1 MLALIKLN
9 TYILVYIDVEKFVCL
24 LFCFVFIKVL
34 CLETQVNEQILVW
47 MDDLSFWIL
56 HHQENLEFRVAWLI
70 LFLWPWKERGWGN
83 SHFLIYEFVQKNCL
97 IFHCKFEV
105 ISELAEFQSVSCVA
119 VYKIAWSFPLKI
131 TNPLTQPVNYSW
143 HN

>member
-1 MLALIKLN
+1 M
-9 TYILVYIDVEKFVCL
+9 YIDIEKFVCL

-56 HHQENLEFRVAWLI
+56 HHQENLEFRVAWLTPFS
-70 LFLWPWKERGWGN
+70 LTLKRKGVGKLPFPDLWVCTEKLPD
-83 SHFLIYEFVQKNCL
+83 
-97 IFHCKFEV
+97 CKFEV
-105 ISELAEFQSVSCVA
+105 ISELAEFPSVSCVA
-119 VYKIAWSFPLKI
+119 VYKIAWSSPLKT
-131 TNPLTQPVNYSW
+131 TNPLTQPVDYSW

>member
-1 MLALIKLN
+1 M
-9 TYILVYIDVEKFVCL
+9 YIDVEKFVCS
-24 LFCFVFIKVL
+24 LFCFYKGVMSRNSGKWTNFSL
-34 CLETQVNEQILVW
+34 N
-47 MDDLSFWIL
+47 
-56 HHQENLEFRVAWLI
+56 
-70 LFLWPWKERGWGN
+70 GWSLLLN
-83 SHFLIYEFVQKNCL
+83 STSPRKSRIQSCMTYPFSLTLKRKGVGKLPFPVYEFVQKNCL

-119 VYKIAWSFPLKI
+119 VYKIAWSSPLKI